1 MAAVFTGKGHI
12 GKKAEK
18 AVATRASLKTWRKHG
33 QEEINLEETNS
44 TSRHLLEFPWL
55 GSELAGRENCVFTH

>member
-12 GKKAEK
+12 GKK

-33 QEEINLEETNS
+33 QQT
-44 TSRHLLEFPWL
+44 
-55 GSELAGRENCVFTH
+55 